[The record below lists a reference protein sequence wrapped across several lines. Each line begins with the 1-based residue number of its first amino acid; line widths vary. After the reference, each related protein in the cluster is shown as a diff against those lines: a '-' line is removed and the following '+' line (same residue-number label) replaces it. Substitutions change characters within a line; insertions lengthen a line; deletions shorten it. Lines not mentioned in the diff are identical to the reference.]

1 MEIVLICLALIL
13 SIIGVLGCIIPG
25 LPGPP
30 LNFIALMLMQ
40 WAFSPFSTNF
50 IVISAFAVLLVTL
63 LDYLLPVWIAKKFG
77 ASREGVIG
85 SMIGLIVGMLFAPI
99 GMVFG
104 LLAGAI
110 IGDLIAG
117 KNFGEAVFSGIGSA
131 LGTLFS
137 TGFKLIVSAVL
148 SYYIFKEV
156 ILRFFG

>member
-1 MEIVLICLALIL
+1 MEIVLISLALIL
-13 SIIGVLGCIIPG
+13 SIIGVIGCIVPG

-30 LNFIALMLMQ
+30 LNFVALMLLE
-40 WAFSPFSTNF
+40 WAFGPFIANF
-50 IVISAFAVLLVTL
+50 ILFSGLAVLVVTL

-85 SMIGLIVGMLFAPI
+85 SMIGLVAGMVFPPI

-110 IGDLIAG
+110 IGDLISG

-137 TGFKLIVSAVL
+137 TGFKLIVSGVL
-148 SYYIFKEV
+148 TYYVFKEV
-156 ILRFFG
+156 VMRFFG